1 MGLFSFIGDA
11 GKRLFG
17 TDDDL
22 KPKTKEEEVD
32 LAIKIKA
39 DVLALGLPVT
49 HLGIRYENGT
59 VTVRGEAADQ
69 ATLEKI
75 ILAVGNVVGVEGVDD
90 LLTLEVDTAA
100 ETIQDSDF
108 AGPEPQ
114 STFHT
119 VERGDTLGKI
129 AKTHYGAASKYPL
142 IFEANRPMLKDPDL
156 IYPGQVLRIPP
167 LPTA

>member
-17 TDDDL
+17 KDDNL
-22 KPKTKEEEVD
+22 KPQTKEEEVD
-32 LAIKIKA
+32 LAIKIKE
-39 DVLALGLPVT
+39 DVLAMGLPVT

-59 VTVRGEAADQ
+59 VTVRGEAEDQ
-69 ATLEKI
+69 ATLEKV
-75 ILAVGNVVGVEGVDD
+75 ILAVGNVAGVEVVDD
-90 LLTLEVDTAA
+90 LLTLAVDTTA
-100 ETIQDSDF
+100 ETLHENEI
-108 AGPEPQ
+108 AAPAPQ

-167 LPTA
+167 LPVA